1 MSTVKR
7 ECRVVMLPTQKAS
20 NNVLSRG
27 LQGKLFIPF
36 VNLERDDETL
46 QKYINAGSIPQH
58 LYVLSHDKINIGDW
72 YLNVYE
78 GQFQV
83 YKCNDS
89 VLYEGENYKII
100 ATTDSSLCYI
110 KDCPVRGAD
119 SSVKYML
126 PQPSY
131 SFVRKFMEAYNDE
144 KPIEK
149 VMVDYVKFP
158 DGFDLEDGTQFSYS
172 LKINFKDNTIS
183 ISEVKDSWSR
193 EELPLDVL
201 QRIVSFGNASPELM
215 ETTFVEIY
223 DKAKKWLEKN
233 N

>member
-20 NNVLSRG
+20 NIVLSRG
-27 LQGKLFIPF
+27 LQGKPF
-36 VNLERDDETL
+36 FPVVNLERDDETL

-58 LYVLSHDKINIGDW
+58 LYILSNDKINIGDW
-72 YLNVYE
+72 YLNVYW

-100 ATTDSSLCYI
+100 ATTD
-110 KDCPVRGAD
+110 
-119 SSVKYML
+119 VKLGTSEYSERYRESYFNPL
-126 PQPSY
+126 PQPSQG
-131 SFVRKFMEAYNDE
+131 FIQKFMEAYNDE
-144 KPIEK
+144 KPIER
-149 VMVDYVKFP
+149 VMVDYVKYP

-172 LKINFKDNTIS
+172 LKINYKDNTIT
-183 ISEVKDSWSR
+183 INKIKDSWTR
-193 EELPLDVL
+193 EELPIDVL

-215 ETTFVEIY
+215 TTSFIEIY
-223 DKAKKWLEKN
+223 DKAKRWLEKN